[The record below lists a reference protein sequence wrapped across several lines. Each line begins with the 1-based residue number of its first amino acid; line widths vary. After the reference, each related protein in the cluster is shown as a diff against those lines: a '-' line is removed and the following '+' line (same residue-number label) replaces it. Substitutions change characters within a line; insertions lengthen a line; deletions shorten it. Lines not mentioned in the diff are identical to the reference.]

1 MNRLLFI
8 ARFEYVRHFWRYLL
22 MTVAG
27 PIAMV
32 LLSGVMFVVM
42 AAAMIDTSTLGYV
55 DHAGMIRSDLAR
67 TDAED
72 GSMLVQLAPYAS
84 EAAAQA
90 ALAQGDVAAYV
101 VLPPD
106 YLDTGV
112 LTVYGP
118 QQLTLAARERL
129 RFVLRESLTARL
141 EPAFAQRAA
150 DPVAHLTQ
158 RTIEPATADTAAP
171 QQGGLLLPAVFG
183 MVFFYTIL
191 AVSGYLLQAMVEER
205 ENRTLEMIVTSVS
218 PRQLFGGKILGLGLL
233 GLTPVLLWALL
244 GGAALGLC
252 GVLGGEGACT
262 MPTNFWLIAG
272 VFFLPGYL
280 LYAAIM
286 VLIGAMVASLEH
298 GQQLTSFV
306 TLVTMVPLL
315 LASTVTSDPHGPL
328 AVGMSFFPFTAS
340 LTLVLRAAVTTIPF
354 WQIGLSLGLL
364 LLSGLLLLRGGAH
377 IFGAGIARYGRPVR
391 VYEVPALLFRP
402 PR

>member
-1 MNRLLFI
+1 MNRLFFI

-22 MTVAG
+22 MTVAAPVALVLFSG
-27 PIAMV
+27 V
-32 LLSGVMFVVM
+32 LLVVM

-55 DHAGMIRSDLAR
+55 DHAGLIRTDLAR
-67 TDAED
+67 TDAETRD
-72 GSMLVQLAPYAS
+72 LLVQLEPYAS
-84 EAAAQA
+84 EDAART

-106 YLDTGV
+106 YLDTGAI
-112 LTVYGP
+112 TVYGP
-118 QQLTLAARERL
+118 QPLTLAARERL
-129 RFVLRESLTARL
+129 RFVLRESMTAQL
-141 EPAFAQRAA
+141 APAFAQRAE
-150 DPVAHLTQ
+150 DPVTHLTQ
-158 RTIEPATADTAAP
+158 RTVAPPTPEDDAT
-171 QQGGLLLPAVFG
+171 QGGLLLPAVFG
-183 MVFFYTIL
+183 IIFFYTIL
-191 AVSGYLLQAMVEER
+191 AVSGYLIQAMVEER
-205 ENRTLEMIVTSVS
+205 ENRTLEMVVTSVS

-244 GGAALGLC
+244 GGA
-252 GVLGGEGACT
+252 VLGMCGAFGGGGVCT

-298 GQQLTSFV
+298 GQQVTSFV

-315 LASTVTSDPHGPL
+315 LASAVTSDPHGPL
-328 AVGMSFFPFTAS
+328 AVGLSFFPFTAS

-391 VYEVPALLFRP
+391 VYEVPTLLFRP